1 MRAPFEDHVIAFA
14 SIALLAS
21 IAVLFKRRSAYRLF
35 PWFFAYVIYH
45 ILQTITT
52 EAVDITQGLGWTYI
66 WTYYSTQVISLTLS
80 FAVIHELFS
89 SVVRPYR
96 AFNYVGTMLFILA
109 AICLA
114 IVALLMVVFGSGP
127 GINRLAYAVFVTL
140 RSLRIVQLGLLL
152 LLFLLARSL
161 GLSWRSYSFGIAL
174 GYGLYAAVD
183 LVLVAVRAEF
193 GEGIWHLHSLLTT
206 TAFTG
211 MLLVWLVY
219 ILQRQ
224 AVAQPVRVIPYNDI
238 AKWNEKLQEL
248 LKPKTATK
256 TDIEEEENDD
266 QPVSR

>member
-1 MRAPFEDHVIAFA
+1 MRAPIEDHVIAFG
-14 SIALLAS
+14 SILLLAS
-21 IAVLFKRRSAYRLF
+21 IGVLFKRRNAYRLF

-45 ILQTITT
+45 ILQTLTT

-66 WTYYSTQVISLTLS
+66 WTYYSLQVISLALS
-80 FAVIHELFS
+80 FAVIYELFS
-89 SVVRPYR
+89 SVMRPYQ
-96 AFNYVGTMLFILA
+96 AFDYVGGRLFLFAALVLA
-109 AICLA
+109 L
-114 IVALLMVVFGSGP
+114 VALLLVVFGSGP

-152 LLFLLARSL
+152 LLFVLARSL

-183 LVLVAVRAEF
+183 LVLAAVRTQF

-211 MLLVWLVY
+211 MLFVWLFY

-238 AKWNEKLQEL
+238 AKWNEKLEEL
-248 LKPKTATK
+248 LKRKAA
-256 TDIEEEENDD
+256 
-266 QPVSR
+266 